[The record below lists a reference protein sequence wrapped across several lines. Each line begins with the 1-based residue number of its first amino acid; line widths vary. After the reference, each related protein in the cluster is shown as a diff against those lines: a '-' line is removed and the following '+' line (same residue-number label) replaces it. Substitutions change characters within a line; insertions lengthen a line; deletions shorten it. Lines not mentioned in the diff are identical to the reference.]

1 MTQKISIVLPA
12 YNEERNISSTIASIA
27 DFFIAKQ
34 CPYEIIVVDDGS
46 TDGTAEIIK
55 ELTKKFP
62 EVRALTHTRNQGKG
76 AAVRSGMNAAC
87 GDIVFFLDADGSTP
101 IHEIEKLLPF
111 FDTHQVVIGSR
122 YLQDSSITIR
132 QPRYRVA
139 MGRFGN
145 TLIQR
150 VLLPGIKD
158 TQCGCK
164 GFRLHAAREIFSRQT
179 ITGWGFDMEI
189 LALAQVLGYAIKE
202 VAVSWHDTR
211 NRMSRFRPFK
221 DAIKTLHE
229 LLTIK
234 INLARGHYHLPP
246 KEDL

>member
-12 YNEERNISSTIASIA
+12 YNEGKNISSTVASIA

-34 CPYEIIVVDDGS
+34 YPYEVIIVDDGS
-46 TDGTAEIIK
+46 TDNTTEASK
-55 ELTKKFP
+55 ELAEKFP
-62 EVRALTHTRNQGKG
+62 EVRILIHGSNQGKG
-76 AAVRSGMNAAC
+76 AAVRSGMNAVC

-101 IHEIEKLLPF
+101 IREIEKLLPF

-122 YLQDSSITIR
+122 YLQDSSIVIK
-132 QPRYRVA
+132 QPWHRVA
-139 MGRFGN
+139 LGRLGN

-150 VLLPGIKD
+150 VLLPGIQD

-164 GFRLHAAREIFSRQT
+164 GFRLRAAQEIFSRQT
-179 ITGWGFDMEI
+179 IAGWGFDMEI
-189 LALAQVLGYAIKE
+189 LALAQILGYAIKE

-229 LLTIK
+229 LMTIK
-234 INLARGHYHLPP
+234 INLTRGRYSLPS
-246 KEDL
+246 KKNI